1 MGALYNS
8 LNFPTSL
15 NDKVQKFDDKTKNH
29 MSNIKVTSNDEYSDV
44 LNNRVDGYY
53 VNPVG
58 DSCNTI
64 TSICNQIITI
74 LGAPNSIV
82 IAANNLIQPTY
93 NFFRHTQRLSGIEAI
108 GAEDA
113 NGKPTLDFAINT
125 GRQLSYI
132 LYQTEGIDDN
142 SVILGSFSSLY
153 TKPNLTN
160 YITTISTYPTTIQ
173 NSILTTYYPDPE
185 GGPGTTTYS
194 SNLTSGQITQITT
207 TLDDIKTFMNNK
219 RTSDENFFTK
229 SQEIVS
235 KFGSASS
242 ITERGSAHKQLV
254 NDVIGTDLGKSRVNA

>member
-8 LNFPTSL
+8 LNFPPSL
-15 NDKVQKFDDKTKNH
+15 NDKVQKYDDKTKSH
-29 MSNIKVTSNDEYSDV
+29 MVSIKVTSDNEYSDV

-64 TSICNQIITI
+64 SSICNQIITI
-74 LGAPNSIV
+74 VGAPSSIN
-82 IAANNLIQPTY
+82 IAANNLFQPTY
-93 NFFRHTQRLSGIEAI
+93 DFLRHTQRLSGIEAI

-113 NGKPTLDFAINT
+113 LGKPTLDFAINT

-173 NSILTTYYPDPE
+173 NSIIYIPDYEGGAGTYY
-185 GGPGTTTYS
+185 

-207 TLDDIKTFMNNK
+207 TLNDIKNFINDK

-229 SQEIVS
+229 SQDIVN
-235 KFGSASS
+235 KFGAAGS
-242 ITERGSAHKQLV
+242 ITERGSVHKQLV
-254 NDVIGTDLGKSRVNA
+254 NDVIGTNLGKSRVNA